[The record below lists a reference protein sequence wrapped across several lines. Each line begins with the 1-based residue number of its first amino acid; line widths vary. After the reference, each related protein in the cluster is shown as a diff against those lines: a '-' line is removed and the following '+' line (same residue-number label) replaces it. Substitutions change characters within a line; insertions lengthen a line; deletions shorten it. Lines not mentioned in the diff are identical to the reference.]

1 MVLLAKAAHSN
12 IVKFYGFCQKGM
24 VDPALNEDYVAF
36 YILTERMDK
45 NLKEEIRHRRRQKSY
60 FSLEEIQIFLSQ
72 IIPVL
77 IHLRNLEISQ
87 CSCLSPKN
95 IGVKMDVFKLVDLST
110 ARNLYG
116 SDFTIE
122 KTSENH
128 LSYFSPEKLDSFAK
142 NLGKFNDSRGVS
154 DVFTLGLILLKMLT
168 FSKIKGLN
176 GGNQMTNTISS
187 KISELSKIYKNQNLA
202 KILADMLIV
211 DPTKRR
217 TFEEITSSS
226 EYKSLFSPPQLS
238 SISIENKGNLSSMD
252 IRNLEKTVQKI
263 NKGMNAEQ
271 EIKKLLELAEKQR
284 KKCEFQK
291 SLESFEEALSFKKAQ
306 NLDNW
311 NNDILAS
318 DILFGMGH
326 VCIELGNYKRGLDE
340 HENALNIRL
349 KILGGDNKAVADSYN
364 SLGVGFHSMGN
375 YQKGLEYFEKALRIY
390 EKLYGKTI

>member
-1 MVLLAKAAHSN
+1 
-12 IVKFYGFCQKGM
+12 M
-24 VDPALNEDYVAF
+24 VDPALNEEYVAF

-45 NLKEEIRHRRRQKSY
+45 NLKEDIRNRRRQRNY
-60 FSLEEIQIFLSQ
+60 FSLEEIKTFLSQ
-72 IIPVL
+72 MIPVL

-95 IGVKMDVFKLVDLST
+95 IGIKTDVFKLVDLST

-122 KTSENH
+122 KTNENH
-128 LSYFSPEKLDSFAK
+128 LSYFSPEKLDSFAR

-176 GGNQMTNTISS
+176 GGSQMSNTISS
-187 KISELSKIYKNQNLA
+187 KISELGKTYKNQNLE
-202 KILADMLIV
+202 KILSEMLTI

-217 TFEEITSSS
+217 TLEEITSCS
-226 EYKSLFSPPQLS
+226 EYKTLFPPLQPS
-238 SISIENKGNLSSMD
+238 SINNNNKTTPTDM
-252 IRNLEKTVQKI
+252 RNLEKTVQKI
-263 NKGMNAEQ
+263 NKGGVNVEQ
-271 EIKKLLELAEKQR
+271 EIKRLLELAEKQR

-306 NLDNW
+306 NVDNW

-318 DILFGMGH
+318 DILFGLGH
-326 VCIELGNYKRGLDE
+326 VCIELGNYKRGLEE

-375 YQKGLEYFEKALRIY
+375 FQKGLEYFEKALRIY
-390 EKLYGKTI
+390 ERLYGKLK